1 MTLIKRERADITK
14 DQGSEMSE
22 VLVVEDEEHIQRL
35 VKIVL
40 EKNGH
45 SVSTADTGEEALEKL
60 DGGLKPE
67 LILLD
72 IMMPGIDG
80 LQVLRKVKSN
90 QLTKDIPVVMLTAL
104 AQESV
109 VLQGIKLGAKGYI
122 RKPFHPKDLV
132 ERVTSFLSEDQK

>member
-1 MTLIKRERADITK
+1 
-14 DQGSEMSE
+14 MSE

-45 SVSTADTGEEALEKL
+45 NVSTADTGEEALEKL
-60 DGGLKPE
+60 DGGLRPK

-132 ERVTSFLSEDQK
+132 ERVTSFLCDDQK

>member
-1 MTLIKRERADITK
+1 
-14 DQGSEMSE
+14 MSE

-45 SVSTADTGEEALEKL
+45 QVSTADTGEEALEKL
-60 DGGLKPE
+60 DAGLKPQ

-80 LQVLRKVKSN
+80 LQVLKKVKSN

>member
-1 MTLIKRERADITK
+1 M
-14 DQGSEMSE
+14 MSE

-45 SVSTADTGEEALEKL
+45 HVSTADTGEEALEKL
-60 DGGLKPE
+60 DGGLKPQ

-109 VLQGIKLGAKGYI
+109 VLQGIKLGARGYI

>member
-1 MTLIKRERADITK
+1 
-14 DQGSEMSE
+14 MSE

-45 SVSTADTGEEALEKL
+45 NVSTADTGEEALEKL
-60 DGGLKPE
+60 EGGLKLQ

-132 ERVTSFLSEDQK
+132 ERVTSFLSEDQN